1 MNRAEILV
9 VEDDPEVTLTLELT
23 LKKFGY
29 TVVGCENTA
38 EEAIQKAG
46 ELRPDIV
53 LMDIELA
60 GEMDGI
66 QAADTIR
73 KKYHIPVI
81 YLTAICDTKTLERVG
96 ASVPY
101 GYILKPFRDDE
112 LRTVIEIALET
123 MAKKGNSHPHPT
135 SKP

>member
-1 MNRAEILV
+1 MTRAKILV
-9 VEDDPEVTLTLELT
+9 VEDEAEVAETLNIM

-29 TVVGCENTA
+29 HVVGCETLA
-38 EEAIQKAG
+38 ENAIQKAG
-46 ELRPDIV
+46 ELRPDLV

-60 GEMDGI
+60 GEMDGV

-81 YLTAICDTKTLERVG
+81 YITAICDTKTLERVG

-101 GYILKPFRDDE
+101 GYILKPFTENE
-112 LRTVIEIALET
+112 LHTVIEISLDT
-123 MAKKGNSHPHPT
+123 LAKK
-135 SKP
+135 K

>member
-1 MNRAEILV
+1 MNRAKILV
-9 VEDDPEVTLTLELT
+9 VEDESEVAGTLELT
-23 LKKFGY
+23 LKKLGY
-29 TVVGCENTA
+29 AVVGCENTA
-38 EEAIQKAG
+38 EGAIQKAG

-81 YLTAICDTKTLERVG
+81 YITAICDPKTLERVG
-96 ASVPY
+96 ASIPY
-101 GYILKPFRDDE
+101 GYILKPFKDVE

-123 MAKKGNSHPHPT
+123 IAKKV
-135 SKP
+135 